1 MASPDSAV
9 QKHSIVASS
18 EEITMRTRD
27 FAARL
32 DPLDDPHAGS
42 ARRQR
47 VWSPNFN
54 EIALLIDHLTGSR

>member
-1 MASPDSAV
+1 MDAPDFAV
-9 QKHSIVASS
+9 QKHSIVARHVKISVGS
-18 EEITMRTRD
+18 AD